1 MRHKNLKIMQKNR
14 IIKISFSLLM
24 MAFITFSAC
33 KKTEEVSEQENIN
46 VLKIKIGGAI
56 YTWSDTDGAGGTLP
70 KIDTI
75 RLTPNGSFVAD
86 LTVQDG
92 STNPVKDF
100 TPEIIA
106 EKNDHLFI
114 YKPVGVNLTVTDL
127 SKDSQGKDFGQ
138 TATFKTG
145 AASSG
150 TVQISLKHLADKN
163 ASDPSKTGETDLDVV
178 FPVVIK

>member
-1 MRHKNLKIMQKNR
+1 MQKNR
-14 IIKISFSLLM
+14 IIKMSLSLLT

-33 KKTEEVSEQENIN
+33 KKKEEVSEQENIN

-56 YTWSDTDGAGGTLP
+56 YTWSDIDGAGGALP

-92 STNPVKDF
+92 STNPAKDF

-106 EKNDHLFI
+106 EKDEHLFI
-114 YKPVGVNLTVTDL
+114 YKPVGVNLTVSDL
-127 SKDSQGKDFGQ
+127 SKDSKGKNFGQ
-138 TATFKTG
+138 MATFKTA

-150 TVQISLKHLADKN
+150 TLQILLKHLADK
-163 ASDPSKTGETDLDVV
+163 AAPDPSKTGETDLDVV